1 MLKLSQTMFNQS
13 IFKHNGFL
21 LLAVAIGFF
30 VNLGGIPLFDLDEGA
45 FAEAT
50 REMLASGNFA
60 ATYLDGVPR
69 YDKPIFSYWM
79 QALSITLFGL
89 NEWAV
94 RLSSALASCLW
105 LWAGFAFAK
114 QQWNDSTAKWFVLI
128 MSTTLWIGVIGRA
141 GTADAWLNL
150 FICMTLFDIWRYR
163 Q

>member
-50 REMLASGNFA
+50 REMLASGTFA

-94 RLSSALASCLW
+94 RLPSALASCLW
-105 LWAGFAFAK
+105 LWAGFAFVK
-114 QQWNDSTAKWFVLI
+114 
-128 MSTTLWIGVIGRA
+128 
-141 GTADAWLNL
+141 
-150 FICMTLFDIWRYR
+150 
-163 Q
+163 